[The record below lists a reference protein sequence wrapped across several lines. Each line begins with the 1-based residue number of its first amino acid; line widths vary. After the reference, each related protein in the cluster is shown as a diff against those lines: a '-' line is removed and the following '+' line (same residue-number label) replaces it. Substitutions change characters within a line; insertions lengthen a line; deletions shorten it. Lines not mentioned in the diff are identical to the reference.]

1 MTIAVVGAGGV
12 GGYFAALLSEA
23 GEEVWLV
30 ARGAGLE
37 AIRDKGLR
45 LTRRGETLCIRPA
58 RLSDD
63 PADFGG
69 AADAV
74 LFCTKGYDL
83 EEAARRAAP
92 MIGPETLL
100 VPFGNG
106 VGNAERL
113 KRLYPEN
120 PVANGA
126 VYIVAHQIAPG
137 HIEMPGYGALAVL
150 GGDGALPEGAEALAE
165 ALKRVGVKVVL
176 SNRITTE
183 VWKKFLL
190 IAAMSTLTSC
200 HDAPMGA
207 IVEKHGDELDAMLD
221 EIIAV
226 GRAEGADIGEADK
239 AKVLEQVGLVPYDS
253 PNSMWLDLKAG
264 RQTELAQLGGY
275 VLEKAQKH
283 GIDAP
288 VTRRCVEKI
297 LSKLDE
303 GSEYESR

>member
-1 MTIAVVGAGGV
+1 MKIAIVGAGGV
-12 GGYFAALLSEA
+12 GGYFAAVLTQA
-23 GEEVWLV
+23 GESVWLV
-30 ARGAGLE
+30 ARGETLAAVRE
-37 AIRDKGLR
+37 KGLR
-45 LTRRGETLCIRPA
+45 LTRRGETLCVRPA
-58 RLSDD
+58 KLSDN

-69 AADAV
+69 VADAV

-83 EEAARRAAP
+83 EAAAQNAAP
-92 MIGPETLL
+92 MVGPKTLL

-106 VGNAERL
+106 VGNADTL
-113 KRLYPEN
+113 KKLYPEN

-126 VYIVAHQIAPG
+126 IYIVAHQKAPG

-165 ALKRVGVKVVL
+165 ALKRAGVKVVL
-176 SNRITTE
+176 SDRITTE

-207 IVEKHGDELDAMLD
+207 NLEKHGDELDAMLD

-226 GRAEGADIGEADK
+226 GRAEGADGREADK
-239 AKVLEQVGLVPYDS
+239 AKVLEQVGRVPYDS
-253 PNSMWLDLKAG
+253 PTSMWLDVKAG
-264 RQTELAQLGGY
+264 RRTELAQLGGY
-275 VLEKAQKH
+275 VLEKARKH

-288 VTRRCVEKI
+288 VTRRCVEMI
-297 LSKLDE
+297 SSKLDE
-303 GSEYESR
+303 GREYES